1 MNKKEFAK
9 IIKNWAFH
17 NKYNWKGI
25 NYPSG
30 KNGWKTFVKNN
41 PAIALNVL
49 YVYKMNIY
57 PATFQNAI

>member
-1 MNKKEFAK
+1 MRKNLQKSSK
-9 IIKNWAFH
+9 IEPFI